1 MSLLFTICALH
12 FVAQLS
18 PGPDVL
24 LIAKSAA
31 STTRANT
38 LKIIA
43 GISVGIVVW
52 VVLTLLGFTVLVE
65 QFSWIQQVL
74 MAVGG
79 FFLAKMGWA
88 MFSGGLKSLNQTA
101 NLEDGQAL
109 SQQKTENYFL
119 LGLFTNLANP
129 KTLIYFSSV
138 FSLALSSSAS
148 SNLKAQLAVII
159 PIQTFIVFS
168 LFMMIMSLPKI
179 KALYQRSGSYIDLV
193 SGALFLIFAIWL
205 WSTQLECSIFN
216 SCKHIAVSKAIA
228 KY

>member
-65 QFSWIQQVL
+65 QFPWIQQVL

-109 SQQKTENYFL
+109 SQQNTENYFL
-119 LGLFTNLANP
+119 
-129 KTLIYFSSV
+129 
-138 FSLALSSSAS
+138 
-148 SNLKAQLAVII
+148 
-159 PIQTFIVFS
+159 
-168 LFMMIMSLPKI
+168 
-179 KALYQRSGSYIDLV
+179 
-193 SGALFLIFAIWL
+193 
-205 WSTQLECSIFN
+205 
-216 SCKHIAVSKAIA
+216 
-228 KY
+228 

>member
-31 STTRANT
+31 STTRTNT

-65 QFSWIQQVL
+65 QFPWIQQVL

-179 KALYQRSGSYIDLV
+179 KALYQRSGSYIDVV

-205 WSTQLECSIFN
+205 WFDAIRMFN
-216 SCKHIAVSKAIA
+216 L
-228 KY
+228 

>member
-52 VVLTLLGFTVLVE
+52 VVLTLLGFTVLVG
-65 QFSWIQQVL
+65 QFPWIQQVL

-179 KALYQRSGSYIDLV
+179 KALYQRSGSYIDVV

-205 WSTQLECSIFN
+205 WFDAIRMFN
-216 SCKHIAVSKAIA
+216 L
-228 KY
+228 

>member
-1 MSLLFTICALH
+1 MSLLFTICVLH

-43 GISVGIVVW
+43 GISAGIVVW

-65 QFSWIQQVL
+65 QFPWIQQVL

-148 SNLKAQLAVII
+148 SNLKAHLAVII

-179 KALYQRSGSYIDLV
+179 KALYQRSGSYIDVV

-205 WSTQLECSIFN
+205 WFDAIRMFN
-216 SCKHIAVSKAIA
+216 LQ
-228 KY
+228 

>member
-65 QFSWIQQVL
+65 QFPWIQQVL

-109 SQQKTENYFL
+109 SQQNTENYFL

-179 KALYQRSGSYIDLV
+179 KALYQRSGSYIDVV
-193 SGALFLIFAIWL
+193 SGGV
-205 WSTQLECSIFN
+205 IFN
-216 SCKHIAVSKAIA
+216 FCDLAVVRRN
-228 KY
+228 

>member
-1 MSLLFTICALH
+1 MSLLFTICVLH

-65 QFSWIQQVL
+65 QFPWIQQVL

-109 SQQKTENYFL
+109 SQQNTENYFL

-179 KALYQRSGSYIDLV
+179 KALYQRSGSYIDVV

-205 WSTQLECSIFN
+205 WFDAIRMFN
-216 SCKHIAVSKAIA
+216 LQ
-228 KY
+228 